1 MKKKITIFGS
11 TGSVGNSTLDIINL
25 HKDKYEL
32 IGLTINKDYKQL
44 ILQIEKYKP
53 KVVAI
58 KDPKA
63 FKLFKKEFSCSN
75 VIVLGGENCLL
86 DILDFETNFIMAAIV
101 GSAGLLPVIEA
112 AKKGIDIGLANKE
125 SLVCSGKILQSIL
138 KESGATLLPIDS
150 EHNAIFQ
157 VLEESNINEVEKI
170 ILTASGGPF
179 YGKQKH
185 ELMKIKPEEAVLHP
199 NWKMGKKISVDSATL
214 MNKGLE
220 FIEAHYLFDISIEKI
235 EVLIHPQSIV
245 HSCVEYS
252 DGSILSQMGTPDMKT
267 PIAYALSYPKRISAP
282 VKKLDL
288 ANVKQL
294 SFHKPDNI
302 TFPALNLAIE
312 SIKVGGN
319 APTVLNAANEV
330 AVEAFLQN
338 KISFLSITKVV
349 DLTLNKSNICQIN
362 SIDDVINEDY
372 IARVISQDLIKKIS
386 KEKNVY

>member
-44 ILQIEKYKP
+44 ISQIKKYKP
-53 KVVAI
+53 KVVSI

-63 FKLFKKEFSCSN
+63 FKLFNKEFSCAN
-75 VIVLGGENCLL
+75 VKVLGGENCLL

-112 AKKGIDIGLANKE
+112 ANKGIDIGLANKE

-138 KESGATLLPIDS
+138 KKSGATLLPIDS

-157 VLEESNINEVEKI
+157 VFEESNINEVEKI

-179 YGKQKH
+179 YGKKKH
-185 ELMKIKPEEAVLHP
+185 DLMEIKPEEAVLHP

-220 FIEAHYLFDISIEKI
+220 FIEAHYLFDIPIEKI

-245 HSCVEYS
+245 HSCVEYT

-282 VKKLDL
+282 IKKLDL
-288 ANVKQL
+288 ANIKKL

-330 AVEAFLQN
+330 AVDAFLQN

-372 IARVISQDLIKKIS
+372 RARVISQDLIKKMS
-386 KEKNVY
+386 

>member
-1 MKKKITIFGS
+1 MKKKITIYGS
-11 TGSVGNSTLDIINL
+11 TGSVGNSTLDIIDI

-44 ILQIEKYKP
+44 ISQIKKYKP

-58 KDPKA
+58 KDEKS
-63 FKLFKKEFSCSN
+63 FKLFKKESSFPN
-75 VIVLGGENCLL
+75 LKVLGGENCLL
-86 DILDFETNFIMAAIV
+86 DILEFETNFIMAAIV

-125 SLVCSGKILQSIL
+125 SLVCSGKILKSIL
-138 KESGATLLPIDS
+138 KKSGATLLPIDS

-157 VLEESNINEVEKI
+157 VFEESNINEIEKI

-179 YGKQKH
+179 YGKKKK
-185 ELMKIKPEEAVLHP
+185 ELMEIKPEEAILHP

-220 FIEAHYLFDISIEKI
+220 FIEAHYLFDISIKKI

-267 PIAYALSYPKRISAP
+267 PIAFALSYPKRISAP
-282 VKKLDL
+282 INRLDL
-288 ANVKQL
+288 SNMGKL
-294 SFHKPDNI
+294 SFHKPDNF

-319 APTVLNAANEV
+319 APTILNAANEV
-330 AVEAFLQN
+330 AVDAFL
-338 KISFLSITKVV
+338 KKEISFLSITKVV

-362 SIDDVINEDY
+362 TLDDVIDEDLK
-372 IARVISQDLIKKIS
+372 ARKIS
-386 KEKNVY
+386 KELIKTLS